1 MYNEQYKSEMDRV
14 AFSDDFEKRVID
26 RIKREGL
33 TMKKTRLNRVTRI
46 SVSLAACAAVLIMAI
61 VLYPRLN
68 ISLAPEDQTNK
79 TVAEA
84 ITPMPTSAPMPTPA
98 PLILASEFNA
108 GLMDEYAD
116 YDLEVEAEYAADMA
130 RAPVPMMAAPHPT
143 FGGMDVMY
151 ESKPF
156 IYFTQDEFNTS
167 EYSRIIE
174 NRFLRS
180 VDSPLSTFSASVDTA
195 SFTNVRGMIDR
206 GETPPADAVRIEE
219 FINYFKYDYPV
230 PKDGEPF
237 SVTAEIAPCP
247 WNDETM
253 LLMIGLATAPI
264 ETNDLPKSN
273 LVFLID
279 VSGSMDEP
287 NKLPLVQKAFLML
300 TEQLRDDDIVS
311 IVTYAGYDCVVLD
324 GVSGKEK
331 ARIANAIESLSAGG
345 STAGASGINTAYEIA
360 WKHFIKSG
368 NNRVILATDGDLNV
382 GITSEG
388 ELTRLIEEKR
398 DMGIYLSVAGF
409 GFGNYKDNKLEALAI
424 HGKGNYSYINDAYD
438 AKKVFVEEMGANLF
452 TVCKDAKL
460 QVEFNPAMVDEYRL
474 IGYESRKMD
483 AADFA
488 NDQKDGGQIGAG
500 HQVTAMYE
508 IKLTD
513 TDAPVES
520 GLKYQ
525 TIQTTDSGEYLTVSV
540 RVKAPDGDVSTEYQ
554 YPVGAEAL
562 RAERSENMAF
572 AAAVAEFAMIL
583 RESEYKGTSTYQS
596 AAELLKG
603 VDVAADPYK
612 DDFAYMVRKMAR

>member
-1 MYNEQYKSEMDRV
+1 MSIEQYKSEMDRV
-14 AFSDDFEKRVID
+14 AFSDDFEKRAIE
-26 RIKREGL
+26 RIKSEGL
-33 TMKKTRLNRVTRI
+33 GKKTHLKRVARV
-46 SVSLAACAAVLIMAI
+46 SVSLAACAAMLIMAI
-61 VLYPRLN
+61 TLYPWLN
-68 ISLAPEDQTNK
+68 APRAPEALIVNNNAQPGP
-79 TVAEA
+79 E
-84 ITPMPTSAPMPTPA
+84 PTSIP
-98 PLILASEFNA
+98 ILMADDVNSTLVNE
-108 GLMDEYAD
+108 EVESAD
-116 YDLEVEAEYAADMA
+116 YEAEYDL
-130 RAPVPMMAAPHPT
+130 RAFSNAEMPFAPIAAPYPSIVV
-143 FGGMDVMY
+143 MDEVY
-151 ESKPF
+151 KTDQYAPF
-156 IYFTQDEFNTS
+156 MRYKQEDFNTS

-195 SFTNVRGMIDR
+195 SFTNVRGMLER

-219 FINYFKYDYPV
+219 FINYFKYGYPA
-230 PKDGEPF
+230 PKDNEPF
-237 SVTAEIAPCP
+237 SVTAEIATCP
-247 WNDETM
+247 WNEESK
-253 LLMIGLATAPI
+253 LLLIGLATAPI
-264 ETNDLPKSN
+264 ETNNLPKSN

-311 IVTYAGYDCVVLD
+311 IVTYAGYDRVVLD
-324 GVSGKEK
+324 GVSGKDK
-331 ARIANAIESLSAGG
+331 ARIADAIESLSAGG
-345 STAGASGINTAYEIA
+345 STAGADGINTAYAIA
-360 WKHFIKSG
+360 WRHFIRGG
-368 NNRVILATDGDLNV
+368 NNRVILATVGDLNIGV
-382 GITSEG
+382 TSEG

-398 DMGIYLSVAGF
+398 DTGIYLSVTGF

-424 HGKGNYSYINDAYD
+424 HGKGNYNYINDAYD

-508 IKLTD
+508 IKLA
-513 TDAPVES
+513 DASAPTENS
-520 GLKYQ
+520 LKYQ
-525 TIQTTDSGEYLTVSV
+525 SVQTTGSAEYLTVSV
-540 RVKAPDGDVSTEYQ
+540 RAKAPDGDVSAEYQ
-554 YPVGAEAL
+554 YPVGEEAL
-562 RAERSENMAF
+562 REARSENMAF

-583 RESEYKGTSTYQS
+583 RDSEYKGTSTYQS
-596 AAELLKG
+596 VAELLKG